1 MRLEQS
7 HVDLCTML
15 LVVFVLRKQG
25 KEKKILLLKPQLW
38 NDSFDTLHYQNRSPL
53 AQICFSS
60 NVETWV

>member
-25 KEKKILLLKPQLW
+25 KEKKILLLKPQL
-38 NDSFDTLHYQNRSPL
+38 
-53 AQICFSS
+53 
-60 NVETWV
+60 